1 MLEDREIRD
10 RLTNIEKLLYS
21 IAVHQKAEALTA
33 HEKHTVARILEEAET
48 RLLPHLEGVD
58 YEDSLV

>member
-1 MLEDREIRD
+1 M
-10 RLTNIEKLLYS
+10 IEKLLYS
-21 IAVHQKAEALTA
+21 IAVHQKTEPLTA
-33 HEKHTVARILEEAET
+33 REKHTVARILEEAET